1 MYAAMEANMERRAE
15 HRAERR
21 ATRDLAHGN
30 VLGFLGN
37 ELVARKIS
45 HATNTR
51 AVADRAAAA

>member
-1 MYAAMEANMERRAE
+1 MERRAE

>member
-37 ELVARKIS
+37 ELVARKT
-45 HATNTR
+45 HALGTR
-51 AVADRAAAA
+51 AVAD